1 MIKSN
6 EQFEM
11 VQKKKLYF
19 DLNLDFLVNPSILKN
34 PLSAT
39 FVTTVFQK
47 KKKKKKKLNRNYI

>member
-47 KKKKKKKLNRNYI
+47 KKKKKKKLI